1 MLEHFHTL
9 SQIESIGDG
18 VWSAVI
24 ELNPEHPLYQGHF
37 PEQPVVPGVCMLHL
51 IKEIAE
57 CIREQ
62 SLQYS
67 QISSAK
73 FLSAIHPGETP
84 RLEFIIQ
91 LKETADQPLQ
101 ILAEGKAAENCFI
114 KLKAQLIPNS
124 RTKELKNS
132 RTKELI
138 N

>member
-9 SQIESIGDG
+9 LQIESIGDG
-18 VWSAVI
+18 VWFAVT

-37 PEQPVVPGVCMLHL
+37 PKQPVVPGVCMLHL
-51 IKEIAE
+51 IKEVTE
-57 CIREQ
+57 GIREQ

-84 RLEFIIQ
+84 RLEFTIY

-101 ILAEGKAAENCFI
+101 IQAEGKAGENCFI

-124 RTKELKNS
+124 RS
-132 RTKELI
+132 
-138 N
+138 

>member
-24 ELNPEHPLYQGHF
+24 ELNPEHF

-124 RTKELKNS
+124 RTKELTNS
-132 RTKELI
+132 RTHELK